1 MEIITITTEYI
12 KLQDLLKP
20 AARPSCWFR
29 RERSWSTGRCAPC
42 GERSFVPAMWWT
54 PWDSATACSMR
65 IEGLLLEGFRN
76 YDSQQLTFDE
86 SCNVIYGDN
95 AQGKTNLLEAIV
107 YLSCGRS
114 PRTHADRELIGFG
127 TDRARLVGQIR
138 SREREFE
145 TEIQLT
151 RGRRRKMT
159 VNGVAAKNGGD
170 LSQVLHTV
178 FFSPEDL
185 FLIREGAAARRRFMD
200 MSLCQL
206 RPRYA
211 EALAEYGRLYE
222 HKTRILRDSD
232 EYPQLLDT
240 LPDFDRRL
248 CQVGAVLISY
258 RARYVQALAVHA
270 QRAHWECSG
279 EREELALLYQ
289 TVKTVEEPLG
299 PAADIAAA
307 LAEHQAQHHQAELAS
322 RLCLSGP
329 HKDDIAVT
337 VNGLEARHFCSQ
349 GQVRTAALS
358 LKLADREIH
367 KTAIGEYP
375 VMLLDDVLSELDPR
389 RQEYVLNRI
398 AGGQVFITC
407 CENDRLDALLSGRVY
422 HVREGK
428 VL

>member
-1 MEIITITTEYI
+1 MR
-12 KLQDLLKP
+12 LLSLEVTNYRNIASASLTP
-20 AARPSCWFR
+20 G
-29 RERSWSTGRCAPC
+29 RELTVIC
-42 GERSFVPAMWWT
+42 GNN
-54 PWDSATACSMR
+54 
-65 IEGLLLEGFRN
+65 G
-76 YDSQQLTFDE
+76 
-86 SCNVIYGDN
+86 
-95 AQGKTNLLEAIV
+95 QGKTNLLEAIV

-232 EYPQLLDT
+232 EYPRLLDT

-248 CQVGAVLISY
+248 CQVG
-258 RARYVQALAVHA
+258 R
-270 QRAHWECSG
+270 CS
-279 EREELALLYQ
+279 
-289 TVKTVEEPLG
+289 
-299 PAADIAAA
+299 
-307 LAEHQAQHHQAELAS
+307 S
-322 RLCLSGP
+322 
-329 HKDDIAVT
+329 
-337 VNGLEARHFCSQ
+337 
-349 GQVRTAALS
+349 
-358 LKLADREIH
+358 
-367 KTAIGEYP
+367 AIGP
-375 VMLLDDVLSELDPR
+375 GMSR
-389 RQEYVLNRI
+389 RWRSMPGGPTGSAPGNGRSWLCRI
-398 AGGQVFITC
+398 
-407 CENDRLDALLSGRVY
+407 RP
-422 HVREGK
+422 
-428 VL
+428 

>member
-1 MEIITITTEYI
+1 
-12 KLQDLLKP
+12 
-20 AARPSCWFR
+20 
-29 RERSWSTGRCAPC
+29 
-42 GERSFVPAMWWT
+42 
-54 PWDSATACSMR
+54 MR
-65 IEGLLLEGFRN
+65 INKLTLEGFRN
-76 YDSQQLTFDE
+76 YRGQTLEFDPA
-86 SCNVIYGDN
+86 CNVIHGEN
-95 AQGKTNLLEAIV
+95 AQGKTNLLEAMV
-107 YLSCGRS
+107 YLSCGKS
-114 PRTHADRELIGFG
+114 PRTRTERELISFDGSE
-127 TDRARLVGQIR
+127 ARIIGEIY
-138 SREREFE
+138 SRDREFI
-145 TEIQLT
+145 TDITL
-151 RGRRRKMT
+151 RAGSRRKMT
-159 VNGVAAKNGGD
+159 VNGVAAKNASE
-170 LSQVLHTV
+170 LSEVLHTV

-200 MSLCQL
+200 QSLCQL

-279 EREELALLYQ
+279 EREELALSYQ
-289 TVKTVEEPLG
+289 TVKTVEDPLG

>member
-1 MEIITITTEYI
+1 MQI
-12 KLQDLLKP
+12 D
-20 AARPSCWFR
+20 R
-29 RERSWSTGRCAPC
+29 
-42 GERSFVPAMWWT
+42 
-54 PWDSATACSMR
+54 
-65 IEGLLLEGFRN
+65 LLLEGFRN
-76 YDSQQLTFDE
+76 YDSQQLTFDG
-86 SCNVIYGDN
+86 SCNVIYGEN

-114 PRTHADRELIGFG
+114 PRTHADRELIGFDR
-127 TDRARLVGQIR
+127 DRARLVGHIQA
-138 SREREFE
+138 REREFE
-145 TEIQLT
+145 TEILLN

-240 LPDFDRRL
+240 LPDFNHRL

-279 EREELALLYQ
+279 EREELTLTYQ
-289 TVKTVEEPLG
+289 TVKTVEDPLG
-299 PAADIAAA
+299 PVQDIAGA
-307 LAEHQAQHHQAELAS
+307 LEEHQARHYQAELAS

-367 KTAIGEYP
+367 KNAIGEYP

-422 HVREGK
+422 HIREGR

>member
-1 MEIITITTEYI
+1 
-12 KLQDLLKP
+12 
-20 AARPSCWFR
+20 
-29 RERSWSTGRCAPC
+29 
-42 GERSFVPAMWWT
+42 
-54 PWDSATACSMR
+54 MR
-65 IEGLLLEGFRN
+65 VDALTLEGWRN
-76 YDSQQLTFDE
+76 YQRQQLTFDDG
-86 SCNVIYGDN
+86 CNVIYGEN

-107 YLSCGRS
+107 YLSCGKS
-114 PRTHADRELIGFG
+114 PRAHGDRELIGF
-127 TDRARLVGQIR
+127 DRQDALLVGQIF
-138 SREREFE
+138 SRQREFV
-145 TEIQLT
+145 TDIRLS
-151 RGRRRKMT
+151 RSKRRSMT
-159 VNGVAAKNGGD
+159 VNGVKAKNGAA
-170 LSQVLHTV
+170 LSDVLHTV

-211 EALAEYGRLYE
+211 EALTEYGRLYD

-240 LPDFDRRL
+240 LPDFNHRL

-279 EREELALLYQ
+279 EREELALTYQ
-289 TVKTVEEPLG
+289 TVKTVEDPLG
-299 PAADIAAA
+299 PVQDIAGA
-307 LAEHQAQHHQAELAS
+307 LEEHQARHYQAELAS

-367 KTAIGEYP
+367 KNAIGEYP

-422 HVREGK
+422 HIREGR